1 LRQKDDVTTAQQVP
15 VKVIFDHREGSV
27 VEGAI
32 QPTDHVVVE
41 GNERLFEGAPVLVL
55 KDPDAPKESQQ
66 ESGR

>member
-1 LRQKDDVTTAQQVP
+1 
-15 VKVIFDHREGSV
+15 
-27 VEGAI
+27 
-32 QPTDHVVVE
+32 VVE